1 MSQPH
6 RDPRTRLPRYT
17 LRHLGVILV
26 AYVVY
31 GALLFGTSA
40 IIAEPEYAALEK
52 HLEPFA
58 DLVSGNWPTGFGA
71 WLRNAAQ
78 SGSAAP

>member
-6 RDPRTRLPRYT
+6 RDPRAGLPRHS

-31 GALLFGTSA
+31 GVLLFGTSA
-40 IIAEPEYAALEK
+40 IIADPEYAEFEA
-52 HLEPFA
+52 HREPIE
-58 DLVSGNWPTGFGA
+58 DLVSGDWHTELGA
-71 WLRNAAQ
+71 WLRDAAQ

>member
-6 RDPRTRLPRYT
+6 RNPRGRVPRYS

-31 GALLFGTSA
+31 GVLLFGTSA
-40 IIAEPEYAALEK
+40 IVAEPGYAELET

-58 DLVSGNWPTGFGA
+58 DLVSGDWQTEFGA
-71 WLRNAAQ
+71 WFRDAAQ
-78 SGSAAP
+78 SGSTAR